1 MTEVGI
7 EPSGPA
13 VFQVGLRENKV
24 CSTAGE
30 HDLKRRRWKGGEK
43 EEEGGEKE
51 GFETGLNQK
60 EMLPK

>member
-24 CSTAGE
+24 CSTAQQQVN
-30 HDLKRRRWKGGEK
+30 
-43 EEEGGEKE
+43 
-51 GFETGLNQK
+51 TT
-60 EMLPK
+60 